1 MKDDTMGKRSALIV
15 DDDTNLS
22 TTLIFLLEERGYTAL
37 TAKQGKLGL
46 EAYDSS
52 LPDVVFLDLKLPD
65 MSGLEV
71 LEELGERSHRS
82 SIVMITGH
90 ASVDTA
96 VSAIRKGAFDY
107 LVKPFS
113 AAQVEH
119 VLDMIERFRRLET
132 EVKSLRSE
140 LNGIVHQGAFLTR
153 NAQVKKVLQIAR
165 QVAETKAS
173 ILVTG
178 ESGTGKGLLAR
189 LVHDWSP
196 RSDQPFVT
204 VDCTALQESLLE
216 SDLFGHVK
224 GAFTGAVRDK
234 PGKVESADGG
244 TLFLDEVGEL
254 SPSLQA
260 KLLRFLQSREFERV
274 GDTKVRTVDAR
285 VIAATNRNLEE
296 MVHEC
301 LFRQDLYFRLN
312 VVELSIPPLRQRL
325 DDIPVLADHFLDHFR
340 NMHGRDV
347 RGFAP
352 SVISQLTRY
361 PWPGNVRELANVIER
376 AVAMASGPQLTPEDF
391 PEGVRRP
398 KPIAGTPPTL
408 EELEREHISSV
419 LVQTATMDEA
429 ARILGIDPATLW
441 RKRRKYGL
449 G

>member
-1 MKDDTMGKRSALIV
+1 MGKRSALVI
-15 DDDTNLS
+15 DDDANLS
-22 TTLIFLLEERGYTAL
+22 TTLVFLLEERGYSAL
-37 TAKQGKLGL
+37 AAKQGSLGL
-46 EAYDSS
+46 GAYDSS

-71 LEELGERSHRS
+71 LEELGKRRHRS

-113 AAQVEH
+113 SAQVEH
-119 VLDMIERFRRLET
+119 VLDMIERVRSLES
-132 EVKSLRSE
+132 EVRSLRSE

-153 NAQVKKVLQIAR
+153 NTQVKKVLQIAR
-165 QVAETKAS
+165 QVAETKAGVL
-173 ILVTG
+173 ITG

-189 LVHDWSP
+189 LIHDWSP

-254 SPSLQA
+254 SPGLQA

-274 GDTKVRTVDAR
+274 GDTRLRTVDAR

-296 MVHEC
+296 MVREGQ
-301 LFRQDLYFRLN
+301 FRQDLYFRLN
-312 VVELSIPPLRQRL
+312 VVGLSMPPLRQRL
-325 DDIPVLADHFLDHFR
+325 DDIPVLAEHFIGHFR
-340 NMHGRDV
+340 SLHARDV
-347 RGFAP
+347 QSFAP
-352 SVISQLTRY
+352 GVLSLLTRY

-376 AVAMASGPQLTPEDF
+376 AVVMASGVQLTLEDF
-391 PEGVRRP
+391 PEGIRRP
-398 KPIAGTPPTL
+398 RPATGHTPTL

-419 LVQTATMDEA
+419 LVQTATMEEA
-429 ARILGIDPATLW
+429 ARMLGIDPATLW